1 MHWYLPTC
9 ECYFF
14 SKVCRVAYF
23 IFSGYAGVIQV
34 GGVRI
39 GGLSG
44 IFKGRDYNKGNFF
57 NSFCMTLKK
66 TLFLCLSVCVGRFF
80 LYQLLLGKE
89 HSFFYMSKLDHYFNQ
104 NSVHN
109 VLLYI
114 LVIVWN
120 FNFENNIFKIF
131 SNYIWCGVDKLAIT
145 KCLYLIMFPR
155 SSYTFNKKINDEQ
168 SGVTWR

>member
-57 NSFCMTLKK
+57 NSFCMTV
-66 TLFLCLSVCVGRFF
+66 LCLSVCVGRFF
-80 LYQLLLGKE
+80 LDKLLLGKE

-114 LVIVWN
+114 LVIV
-120 FNFENNIFKIF
+120 
-131 SNYIWCGVDKLAIT
+131 
-145 KCLYLIMFPR
+145 
-155 SSYTFNKKINDEQ
+155 
-168 SGVTWR
+168 